1 MGSSRGSILKLPTP
15 EHSQNLTR
23 QLASNYGK
31 CSQTKVV
38 LMHIPKTWK
47 GGENQMKKIIALVMG
62 IAFAFGTAG
71 FVAAQEA
78 RAPSPNRGSAPC
90 SFWPNAGM
98 PEWAAAPA
106 EWLAD
111 SDRECADPLERPSA
125 IRSDREAARP
135 SPPPPSRRPATAR
148 R

>member
-31 CSQTKVV
+31 CAQTKVV
-38 LMHIPKTWK
+38 WMHIPKTWK

-71 FVAAQEA
+71 FVAAQTP
-78 RAPSPNRGSAPC
+78 APK
-90 SFWPNAGM
+90 
-98 PEWAAAPA
+98 A
-106 EWLAD
+106 EEKKAD
-111 SDRECADPLERPSA
+111 DSTKTGDKSTEKKGGKKKGGPKKE
-125 IRSDREAARP
+125 EK
-135 SPPPPSRRPATAR
+135 TEKKTEEKK
-148 R
+148 

>member
-1 MGSSRGSILKLPTP
+1 MGSSRGSILKPPTP

-23 QLASNYGK
+23 QLAHNYGK

-71 FVAAQEA
+71 FVAAQTP
-78 RAPSPNRGSAPC
+78 APK
-90 SFWPNAGM
+90 
-98 PEWAAAPA
+98 A
-106 EWLAD
+106 EDKKAD
-111 SDRECADPLERPSA
+111 DTTKGDKMEKKGAKKKGGAKKEDKTEKKT
-125 IRSDREAARP
+125 EEKK
-135 SPPPPSRRPATAR
+135 
-148 R
+148 

>member
-1 MGSSRGSILKLPTP
+1 MGSSRGSILKVPTP

-71 FVAAQEA
+71 FVAAQTP
-78 RAPSPNRGSAPC
+78 APKAEDKKADDTTKGDKTEKKGGKKKGGSKK
-90 SFWPNAGM
+90 
-98 PEWAAAPA
+98 EDKT
-106 EWLAD
+106 EKKT
-111 SDRECADPLERPSA
+111 EEKK
-125 IRSDREAARP
+125 
-135 SPPPPSRRPATAR
+135 
-148 R
+148 